1 MPSAPSTPSV
11 FLRCDCPYTYHHLNT
26 AFMKR
31 PYTLLPPS
39 ASPSSILSAAIWCDE
54 YESLDWGAVLGPPYR
69 ICSNFCIRKGLGRK
83 SNLASTLSHYLAR
96 HPESPLAASFP
107 PTQILDVYSAFHAR
121 PRWLDARSALTEA
134 LFEAEEAMERAGPG
148 VPWILKPSLTNKGA
162 GIVIVHSMEEVE
174 ACVVEEQ
181 EVGQWV
187 LQRYV
192 NNTLLLPLPTGGS
205 HKFHVRLYCAAIG
218 ALEVHVFR
226 EALLLLAPSLYTP
239 DDTGDTSAH
248 ITNTCVSTASPHF
261 HEDLHVRCLS
271 ELGSILS
278 GGGNVDV
285 DGIQGRVKKLYAD
298 MCTVVAHCFAAQEG
312 KAAGYQPLPL
322 SWELYGVDF
331 LVGEDWVPILLE
343 FNPTPDV
350 RQTGDRLDGIIGT
363 LFEGLLTLALDTRRV
378 PEGGEEGGLTVN
390 PGGGG
395 LPVSINTEPRVPVGG
410 CQSNGVVNNIPPWAP
425 GSSGAPLPFTLPPGS
440 GASQGQSQGDSNT
453 GWDCVYSKKWAAAHN
468 ATVRIT

>member
-1 MPSAPSTPSV
+1 
-11 FLRCDCPYTYHHLNT
+11 
-26 AFMKR
+26 
-31 PYTLLPPS
+31 
-39 ASPSSILSAAIWCDE
+39 
-54 YESLDWGAVLGPPYR
+54 
-69 ICSNFCIRKGLGRK
+69 
-83 SNLASTLSHYLAR
+83 
-96 HPESPLAASFP
+96 
-107 PTQILDVYSAFHAR
+107 
-121 PRWLDARSALTEA
+121 
-134 LFEAEEAMERAGPG
+134 MERAGPG

-192 NNTLLLPLPTGGS
+192 DNTLLLPLPTGGS

-226 EALLLLAPSLYTP
+226 EALLLLAPSPYTP
-239 DDTGDTSAH
+239 LNTGDTSAH

-261 HEDLHVRCLS
+261 QEALHVRCLS
-271 ELGSILS
+271 ELGGILS
-278 GGGNVDV
+278 GGGGGD
-285 DGIQGRVKKLYAD
+285 DGGGDDGSVHARVGKLYAD

-331 LVGEDWVPILLE
+331 LVREDWVPVLLE

-350 RQTGDRLDGIIGT
+350 RQTGDRLDGMIGT
-363 LFEGLLTLALDTRRV
+363 LFEGLVTLALDTRRV
-378 PEGGEEGGLTVN
+378 TTEGGAEKEKETDKGLTVD
-390 PGGGG
+390 PGDGGV
-395 LPVSINTEPRVPVGG
+395 PVTINTEPRVPVGG
-410 CQSNGVVNNIPPWAP
+410 CQSNGVVNVIPQWVP
-425 GSSGAPLPFTLPPGS
+425 GCSGAPLPFSLPPGCPQTPPQHAQE
-440 GASQGQSQGDSNT
+440 GPAHT